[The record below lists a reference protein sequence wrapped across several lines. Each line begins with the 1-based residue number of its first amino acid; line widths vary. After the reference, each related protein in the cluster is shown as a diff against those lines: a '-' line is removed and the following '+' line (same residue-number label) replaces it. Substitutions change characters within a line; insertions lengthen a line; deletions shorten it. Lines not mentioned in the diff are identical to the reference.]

1 MKTWLF
7 ALLQALIAAL
17 GLVAYFWGG
26 NVLLASVAA
35 IAAATL
41 GISQP
46 LISAHKARK
55 LQAFQEEQFAD
66 SLSSVNQQIQP
77 LLDDSI
83 DTPLPH
89 HDTLL
94 LVIQR
99 DYPSSKERLLAH
111 YSEFVEVLSAQ
122 EDAVSLARSMAADLE
137 DDAVGIYLLGL
148 ALLRNGEH
156 AAARDQFSAAT
167 KSRPDWILPWLGW
180 ADASFHERSWDEL
193 RKNHPH
199 INGVEVQPYGVGD
212 EKTFLQLDRE
222 SRDELVQQFQAA
234 ARSLGNYYT
243 IAEMENSK
251 SEMELAHEAWK
262 DAA

>member
-1 MKTWLF
+1 M
-7 ALLQALIAAL
+7 
-17 GLVAYFWGG
+17 
-26 NVLLASVAA
+26 LASVAA

-55 LQAFQEEQFAD
+55 LEAYQEEQFAG
-66 SLSSVNQQIQP
+66 SLSSVDQQIQP

-94 LVIQR
+94 LLIQR
-99 DYPSSKERLLAH
+99 DYPSSKERLLTH
-111 YSEFVEVLSAQ
+111 YNEFVETLSAKK
-122 EDAVSLARSMAADLE
+122 DATSLARSMAADLVKS
-137 DDAVGIYLLGL
+137 AVGIYLLGL
-148 ALLRNGEH
+148 ALLRKGEH
-156 AAARDQFSAAT
+156 AAACEQFNSAT

-180 ADASFHERSWDEL
+180 AEASFHQCAWEDL

-199 INGVEVQPYGVGD
+199 INGVELQPYGAGD
-212 EKTFLQLDRE
+212 EKTFLQLDGE

-251 SEMELAHEAWK
+251 IQMEDARQAWK
-262 DAA
+262 NAA